1 MAVRSPTPI
10 GTPAADPG
18 PRHCVSEVS
27 DPGATPAA
35 ERWAQLLQGWDVPQQ
50 ILEQAAESPWSH
62 DSARFAVD
70 DTLDR
75 NETSARWAR
84 EVLPPLGGTVLDVG
98 CGGGRASLPLVP
110 PATELIGVDASGT
123 MLDDYLAAAAR
134 VGVAR
139 RTIHGLWPDVAV
151 HTPAAD
157 VVVCHHVAYNVVDI
171 VPFLWALTDHA
182 RLAVVLEIPTVHPM
196 SAWAPGWQHFWGV
209 ERPDGPTSDDLLAVV
224 RELGLDPE
232 TSHQPAWSRVGLRV
246 RSGDARAGSSPTS
259 VSSHRTG
266 WGACRVAR
274 CSPTIVGRHDGD
286 VQMAGGRRTV
296 VLTGATPRLNRSR
309 GRVSR
314 PAAPAPGSPR

>member
-1 MAVRSPTPI
+1 M
-10 GTPAADPG
+10 
-18 PRHCVSEVS
+18 
-27 DPGATPAA
+27 
-35 ERWAQLLQGWDVPQQ
+35 PQQ
-50 ILEQAAESPWSH
+50 ILDRAAESPWSH
-62 DSARFAVD
+62 DPARFTVD
-70 DTLDR
+70 DSLDR

-123 MLDDYLAAAAR
+123 MLDEYLAAAAR

-196 SAWAPGWQHFWGV
+196 SAWAPGWRHFWGV
-209 ERPDGPTSDDLLAVV
+209 ERPVGPGSDNLLTVA
-224 RELGLDPE
+224 REMGLDPE
-232 TSHQPAWSRVGLRV
+232 VITSPRGRASGYESDPATLV
-246 RSGDARAGSSPTS
+246 P
-259 VSSHRTG
+259 
-266 WGACRVAR
+266 VAR
-274 CSPTIVGRHDGD
+274 RRLCLPIERDGELSEWLAAHPPSWAD
-286 VQMAGGRRTV
+286 TMATFRWP
-296 VLTGATPRLNRSR
+296 GAAELSY
-309 GRVSR
+309 
-314 PAAPAPGSPR
+314 